1 MPHPVINS
9 SDLENDQHEVLDID
23 TDDPDTLKKVR
34 LQCFYFCAALF
45 SWGCQVIRD
54 LQLQR
59 TTDRAAHRREF
70 GDVTNTHG
78 RKRARKRTH
87 HSISHKRPR
96 TASAPSGRGSD
107 SEPSDAEPAAEC
119 LKRAGRRWAIERG
132 LWLVGSK
139 HLFDTRLDGD
149 CDTSRLRRFDPDK
162 IGEKIQAQLHE
173 IDPYLPEEYRGNQ
186 SNDVRAML
194 APLVQE
200 GVRTQRSNTATR
212 LRKVAG
218 PMIFNVNPTDLKDS
232 ARRTRDFKDDIGW
245 KTDDSGRG
253 SYDILDVPILHGDM
267 RSSYSLDQFLLNP
280 ALMRLY
286 ACLARGPEA
295 AAHMLDRDLG
305 RVPADAPFPS
315 SKTETMRDIF
325 KLDHVELGG
334 IATAAVLA
342 IWALSRDEQLRETS
356 SQTGINYAERHDEYL
371 QILMEGMAMKS
382 PIIQH
387 IMDVWNEK
395 IFPEGR
401 RGDADEQPR
410 GNARALQALRA
421 EAAAVEQDGDQT
433 E

>member
-1 MPHPVINS
+1 MPHPVVNS

-23 TDDPDTLKKVR
+23 TDDPDTLKKV
-34 LQCFYFCAALF
+34 
-45 SWGCQVIRD
+45 IRD

-59 TTDRAAHRREF
+59 TNDRAAHRREF

-78 RKRARKRTH
+78 HKRARKRTH
-87 HSISHKRPR
+87 HPISHKRPR
-96 TASAPSGRGSD
+96 TARALARRGSDSELSD
-107 SEPSDAEPAAEC
+107 SEPSDAEPPSEDAAER

-149 CDTSRLRRFDPDK
+149 CHTSRLCRFDPDK

-173 IDPYLPEEYRGNQ
+173 IDHYLPEQYRGNQ
-186 SNDVRAML
+186 SSDVRAML

-218 PMIFNVNPTDLKDS
+218 PMIFNINATDLKDS

-245 KTDDSGRG
+245 KTDDSGKG
-253 SYDILDVPILHGDM
+253 GYDILDVPILHGDM
-267 RSSYSLDQFLLNP
+267 RSLYSLDQFLLNP

-286 ACLARGPEA
+286 ASLTRGPEA

-342 IWALSRDEQLRETS
+342 IWTLSGDEQLQETG

-382 PIIQH
+382 PVIQH
-387 IMDVWNEK
+387 IVDVWNEK
-395 IFPEGR
+395 IFPEGC

>member
-1 MPHPVINS
+1 
-9 SDLENDQHEVLDID
+9 
-23 TDDPDTLKKVR
+23 
-34 LQCFYFCAALF
+34 
-45 SWGCQVIRD
+45 
-54 LQLQR
+54 
-59 TTDRAAHRREF
+59 
-70 GDVTNTHG
+70 
-78 RKRARKRTH
+78 
-87 HSISHKRPR
+87 
-96 TASAPSGRGSD
+96 
-107 SEPSDAEPAAEC
+107 
-119 LKRAGRRWAIERG
+119 LKRAGRRWAIEHG

-194 APLVQE
+194 GPLVQE

-212 LRKVAG
+212 LRKIAG
-218 PMIFNVNPTDLKDS
+218 PMIFNINPTDLKDS

-245 KTDDSGRG
+245 KTDDSGKG
-253 SYDILDVPILHGDM
+253 GYDTLDVPILHSDM
-267 RSSYSLDQFLLNP
+267 RSSYSLDQFLLNS
-280 ALMRLY
+280 ALMR
-286 ACLARGPEA
+286 
-295 AAHMLDRDLG
+295 
-305 RVPADAPFPS
+305 
-315 SKTETMRDIF
+315 
-325 KLDHVELGG
+325 
-334 IATAAVLA
+334 A
-342 IWALSRDEQLRETS
+342 IWALSGDEQLQETG

-382 PIIQH
+382 PVIQH
-387 IMDVWNEK
+387 IVDVWNEK